1 MKSILVAVLLI
12 VPFTKTGIEPQPVL
26 SPREYIVK
34 YAEVYKAPEKE
45 LIMVSKCE
53 SNFNPNAIGDGG
65 KAKNIFQYHEPTFN
79 RYEKLL
85 GEELDYNSYHDQARL
100 TAFIFANYPK
110 EKKAWSCF
118 TRINKVK

>member
-26 SPREYIVK
+26 SPQDYIVK
-34 YAEVYKAPEKE
+34 YSQEYHAPEKE
-45 LIMVSKCE
+45 LLLVSKCE
-53 SNFNPNAIGDGG
+53 SNFNPNAIGDGN

-85 GEELDYNSYHDQARL
+85 GEDLDYNSYHDQAKL

-110 EKKAWSCF
+110 EKKAWTCA
-118 TRINKVK
+118 RNIKVVK